1 MQINNCFLR
10 FETAILTDIPKIR
23 YGISVRYAASEHV
36 IFTLIISYSRI
47 SVNENRVLGG
57 GTMVGTAK
65 NSNGLCVHHW
75 ILPAPGD
82 KDSNGI
88 CNRCG
93 AEKKFVDHSS
103 NTSGHWM
110 RQKGQQINSGR

>member
-47 SVNENRVLGG
+47 SVNETRVLGG
-57 GTMVGTAK
+57 ELWLVLRKILMDYVCIIGYYLHQGIKTPMASVIDVVLRK
-65 NSNGLCVHHW
+65 NL
-75 ILPAPGD
+75 
-82 KDSNGI
+82 
-88 CNRCG
+88 
-93 AEKKFVDHSS
+93 
-103 NTSGHWM
+103 
-110 RQKGQQINSGR
+110 